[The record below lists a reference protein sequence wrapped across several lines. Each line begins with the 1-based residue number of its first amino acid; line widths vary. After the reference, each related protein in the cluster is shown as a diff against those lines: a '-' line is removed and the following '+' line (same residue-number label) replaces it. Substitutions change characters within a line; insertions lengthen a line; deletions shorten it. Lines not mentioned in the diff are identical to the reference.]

1 MSGIPISK
9 NFLQFIV
16 IHTVEGFSIVNE
28 AEVDVFLKFPCFL
41 YDPKIVGNLI
51 SGSWVRFS
59 LKRWTYSKVDL

>member
-1 MSGIPISK
+1 M
-9 NFLQFIV
+9 

-28 AEVDVFLKFPCFL
+28 APVDVFLKFPCFL

-59 LKRWTYSKVDL
+59 LKRWIYSKVDL